1 MKATVYLFFFILLL
15 FTSCQKGKNVA
26 IKNVSNDSIAKFL
39 EYANEDSIPLEK
51 RLEFNNRAFEILKQR
66 ENDSLTRANLFK
78 VANRYFNNNQLLRY
92 KKSSQLIERLA
103 FQSHDT
109 SHLARSYSYLGDYF
123 ERTYKIDSAIY
134 FYAKAEKIYRNSKN
148 LNELGINYVNMG
160 RVKSLAGDYMGS
172 EVVLTK
178 ALTALRGSSEIH
190 KIYEAYNILGFN
202 SAEVKDYDRAHH
214 YFTKALDLVT
224 KNQLFNSFHYSAT
237 LKNNIGHVYQSQ
249 KNYKGAIAM
258 FQDALQSENLNA
270 DQPELYAIL
279 LDNIAYSNLQ
289 LNNLKQLPDLFNESL
304 RIRDSLN
311 LQSSMVYSLTH
322 LSEYY
327 QYINDFENARK
338 LSEQA
343 TSKARTGNNPVD
355 LLVSLRQAVNVDP
368 LNASK
373 YSKEYMLI
381 RDSLQHM
388 ERQQKD
394 KFARI
399 QFETDEIVLQKDI
412 LEEQNRNLFS
422 FFIATIMIILLLFVI
437 RTQRAKNRELLLRE
451 AQQKANEEIYN
462 LMLSQQHKMEEGR
475 IKEKKKIAQELHDG
489 VLGRLFGARLNLD
502 SLNKTNGEEA
512 EIKRRNYLTELKSI
526 EQDIREI
533 SHDLS
538 REKSALINNFVAIFT
553 NLVEEQSSSYSAKVH
568 SNISDSIKW
577 DQISN
582 NLKINIYRITQE
594 ALQNINK
601 YANANTININLIT
614 YENSIELVIADDGI
628 GFDTIKKSK
637 GIGIQ
642 NITTRAE
649 QCKGILKIK
658 SAKGEG
664 TSISITFPEKQLD
677 GSESKAKSKNHK
689 SDKKWLPQSTS

>member
-78 VANRYFNNNQLLRY
+78 VANRYYNLNYLRDYKSTVFLLSEKSTKRGDTLSLGKSFLY
-92 KKSSQLIERLA
+92 IGDYYERVGISDSALFYYTKAKKIYSAIK
-103 FQSHDT
+103 
-109 SHLARSYSYLGDYF
+109 SYSNLGA
-123 ERTYKIDSAIY
+123 TYI
-134 FYAKAEKIYRNSKN
+134 
-148 LNELGINYVNMG
+148 NMG
-160 RVKSLAGDYMGS
+160 RVKSSANDYVGS
-172 EVVLTK
+172 EVLLTK
-178 ALTALRGSSEIH
+178 AL
-190 KIYEAYNILGFN
+190 KIFRDSDDFQRLYETYNILGYISTEMRDYSNAVLSFN
-202 SAEVKDYDRAHH
+202 
-214 YFTKALDLVT
+214 KALELV
-224 KNQLFNSFHYSAT
+224 NSTNLNPSLHHKAI
-237 LKNNIGHVYQSQ
+237 LQNNIGHVYQVQ
-249 KNYKGAIAM
+249 ELYEQAIIHYSKALE
-258 FQDALQSENLNA
+258 QDNLLR
-270 DQPELYAIL
+270 DTPELYATII
-279 LDNIAYSNLQ
+279 DNIGYSKLRSKD
-289 LNNLKQLPDLFNESL
+289 LKQLPDLFNESL

-399 QFETDEIVLQKDI
+399 QFETDEIALQKDI

-512 EIKRRNYLTELKSI
+512 EIKRRNYLTELKNI

-689 SDKKWLPQSTS
+689 SDKKWLPQ